1 MKIKI
6 RAAVEEKKLMIY
18 IFYCCRIP
26 SEYKS
31 QNGGKKSTFFSFAG
45 MNVIRSVNWN
55 AVNKLLSFMIQCTM
69 KEVEYRIYH
78 CCRFTNF
85 GNTFQFTAYATVM
98 YICRRSVE
106 LIQNEQ
112 PYRKRVSRL
121 INILS
126 GEIKYCRFPYLR
138 IWCVIYLNKRSHAR
152 KKN

>member
-1 MKIKI
+1 MLLEKRKLWFIYFIVVEYHRNTRVKT
-6 RAAVEEKKLMIY
+6 AVRVY
-18 IFYCCRIP
+18 V
-26 SEYKS
+26 
-31 QNGGKKSTFFSFAG
+31 FSFAG